1 MLYSE
6 VEDELAHFGVKGMKW
21 GVRRRTNLK
30 DKYLVKSQ
38 KFRDQAN
45 ASVKESEAD
54 LRDIKSKGQK
64 SKAFKTMA
72 ENKRRD
78 EYYNLLAKG
87 YDHKSATLN
96 AMISSMSYTKYSAI
110 GELSAITAH
119 NKDSAKKWASVNEKL
134 MSMDVNAISTRD
146 LRRTY
151 RGK

>member
-6 VEDELAHFGVKGMKW
+6 VEDELAHYGVKGMKW

-54 LRDIKSKGQK
+54 LRDIKSKGK
-64 SKAFKTMA
+64 NSKAFKTMA

-96 AMISSMSYTKYSAI
+96 AMIRSI
-110 GELSAITAH
+110 I
-119 NKDSAKKWASVNEKL
+119 
-134 MSMDVNAISTRD
+134 
-146 LRRTY
+146 
-151 RGK
+151 